1 MGDIVAP
8 EGSPLAMAVIS
19 VRSLEASTRFYADV
33 IGLDA
38 ADETRW
44 SGPGFEHL
52 WSLPRGAAARCQ
64 LLGAGASPVGRVL
77 LLEFDARSL
86 PAGAV
91 RETIPLRQDSQ
102 QFGLA
107 NLNFYDADIR
117 ASADRLRAAGYPF
130 WTEPTQHSLTAGVGN
145 PVEVLFDGPDGVTI
159 NLVELASTDPA
170 TRIGQMRAYVERHG
184 RTRTGFTP
192 VVTTSHVVRSIP
204 RARAFYERV
213 LGMGVLIDEVIT
225 ADRVNA
231 FLRLPIG
238 ARTHI
243 TFMQGN
249 HMFGKIALSEPLNYA
264 EACVDLRP
272 RAQTPHI
279 GYLAQAFELGS
290 PAALAAAI
298 LACRE
303 LEVEFVAEADVAELP
318 GLGRRTHLMVRNP
331 GSGALQWLLGPL
343 DH

>member
-1 MGDIVAP
+1 
-8 EGSPLAMAVIS
+8 MAVIS
-19 VRSLEASTRFYADV
+19 VRNLEVSTGFYADV

-38 ADETRW
+38 TEFSRW
-44 SGPGFEHL
+44 SGAAFERLWGLPPGA
-52 WSLPRGAAARCQ
+52 SARSC
-64 LLGAGASPVGRVL
+64 LLGAGASRVGRVL
-77 LLEFDARSL
+77 LLEFDELSL
-86 PAGAV
+86 PAGMV
-91 RETIPLRQDSQ
+91 RETIAPRRDSQ

-117 ASADRLRAAGYPF
+117 ASASRLLAAGYPF

-213 LGMGVLIDEVIT
+213 LRMGVLIDEVMS
-225 ADRVNA
+225 ADRVNV
-231 FLRLPIG
+231 FLRLPVG

-264 EACVDLRP
+264 DACVDLQP
-272 RAQTPHI
+272 RAQAPNI

-290 PAALAAAI
+290 EAALEAAI
-298 LACRE
+298 RACRA
-303 LEVEFVAEADVAELP
+303 LEVEFVTAPEVAQLP
-318 GLGRRTHLMVRNP
+318 AVGRCTQLMVRNP
-331 GSGALQWLLGPL
+331 GSGALQWLYGP
-343 DH
+343 DV